1 MTREN
6 IILHKGEECTF
17 TQENIGKYKV
27 VAHIPGSD
35 YTIKENVFADKTVEV
50 ILPTSD
56 ENIEI
61 SNSNA
66 SSRFLLG
73 TDINYLSLLY
83 RYNENHGYTADELNK
98 AAITYIKD
106 WNNIAS
112 DNEKIDIS
120 DNPSEQPTYFGI
132 DGNGIYSIIEKDAS
146 FEDRYHNS
154 IIVNI
159 NGNEYIKAYVKGT
172 CEIVDVDYSGENDF
186 NMISSIAYPFTFKYS
201 EDEND
206 NTVITYLFINSKI
219 ELLYSVDNKNKI
231 FKKKNLDSGKIYS
244 YNYVVP
250 DRNDYLFI
258 NRPIYIVNRTSPYI
272 LKTATNPNNGSY
284 KISTTN
290 LVSTSMMING
300 GTVRQIIIP
309 ETIKTIAHFY
319 GGSNANTIILPNS
332 LIEIGECAFYGSSLN
347 GEVKFRNIF
356 ESKISSIGNYAFSH
370 TNNLKI
376 FPYNL
381 NNTEERENIKHY
393 LISKCG
399 YKESVIEDIFENRI
413 DKQIYTVIPNIYI
426 LKNNAFDNAGSGSSI
441 KNIVISKINYIEEKS
456 FANNTFNN
464 IVIPKD
470 EIFSPGYKEATICYI
485 PSQAI
490 SLYYKNGI
498 DGKTNP
504 FFITNSV
511 LTYNEYTSVF
521 DNYGVYKTEANSY
534 LTFENTAGNP
544 RWYII
549 EDEVYTGPTSL
560 SEE

>member
-1 MTREN
+1 MAREN
-6 IILHKGEECTF
+6 IVLHKGNEYTF
-17 TQENIGKYKV
+17 GRENIGKYKI

-35 YTIKENVFADKTVEV
+35 YTKKENIFADKTVEV
-50 ILPTSD
+50 ILPTSN

-120 DNPSEQPTYFGI
+120 DNPSEQPTYFGV

-159 NGNEYIKAYVKGT
+159 DGNEYIKAYVKGT

-231 FKKKNLDSGKIYS
+231 FKKKNLDSEEIYS

-250 DRNDYLFI
+250 DSNVHLFI

-272 LKTATNPNNGSY
+272 LKTATNPNNSSY

-290 LVSTSMMING
+290 LVSTSMMIND

-309 ETIKTIAHFY
+309 ETIKAIAHFY

-332 LIEIGECAFYGSSLN
+332 LIEIGEYAFYGSSLN

-376 FPYNL
+376 FLYNL

-426 LKNNAFDNAGSGSSI
+426 LKNNAFDNVGSGSSI
-441 KNIVISKINYIEEKS
+441 KNIVISKINHIEEKS

-470 EIFSPGYKEATICYI
+470 EIFSPGYEKATICYI

-549 EDEVYTGPTSL
+549 EDEVYTEPTTL